1 MRPVGPE
8 IEMAAMTWPEALRI
22 GAEIE
27 HTPSSRSF
35 TDSDQPRL
43 RTAASLVAVNLAWR
57 NPWCRRSESS
67 QARRIRAAEP
77 ASIDS
82 MAPTGMESRRPEV
95 RSTAA
100 MHTR

>member
-43 RTAASLVAVNLAWR
+43 RTAASLVAVNLA
-57 NPWCRRSESS
+57 
-67 QARRIRAAEP
+67 
-77 ASIDS
+77 
-82 MAPTGMESRRPEV
+82 
-95 RSTAA
+95 
-100 MHTR
+100 